1 MVQLEEAYARATVA
15 ITRARSLCLIMGPL
29 DMKGLLGAATV
40 MGTLMY
46 GAGHVWEGQAH
57 FYLHDGE
64 PSRPPPDETF
74 IHMLQQNCSLTGPH
88 FPPPAI
94 VEALQ
99 DYVTHYYKVRR
110 LHLIVVDLWRPWKY
124 NNTARAKAITDQ
136 LWYISHCADTNRVS
150 PFRPDG
156 PEPPLRC
163 RRFAYGYALDGS
175 ECPSYLVWP

>member
-1 MVQLEEAYARATVA
+1 
-15 ITRARSLCLIMGPL
+15 MGPL

-64 PSRPPPDETF
+64 LSRSPPDGTF
-74 IHMLQQNCSLTGPH
+74 IHMLQQNCILTGPH

-124 NNTARAKAITDQ
+124 NTDCAKAITDQ
-136 LWYISHCADTNRVS
+136 LW
-150 PFRPDG
+150 
-156 PEPPLRC
+156 
-163 RRFAYGYALDGS
+163 
-175 ECPSYLVWP
+175 